1 MMMIVEGTAG
11 HLGRSMRG
19 RRSTVTTEGADIGL
33 SRRSVTQCLVMRCLV
48 ISNPSSNYCF
58 ILSVLLH
65 LFFLLKIENF
75 MHYFFYAVDGIE
87 GMRMW
92 FKKGSYAAIFF

>member
-1 MMMIVEGTAG
+1 MMMIVEGTAD
-11 HLGRSMRG
+11 HLGRSMIG

-48 ISNPSSNYCF
+48 ISNPISNYCS

-65 LFFLLKIENF
+65 FVTLFFVKNGKFHAFVFMLLMKLKVKFLVLLE
-75 MHYFFYAVDGIE
+75 VD
-87 GMRMW
+87 
-92 FKKGSYAAIFF
+92 